1 MEKEILN
8 ELENKINQEDQPIE
22 ETEIEISE
30 VADISKA
37 AEADIENQNDAV
49 SERIDVEDSNTSN
62 CLALTIKKEYKLVAI
77 KNVFI
82 HSLKVTWKVIV
93 STVTLHLLKL
103 FL

>member
-93 STVTLHLLKL
+93 STVTVHLLKL

>member
-8 ELENKINQEDQPIE
+8 ELENKLNQEDQPIE

>member
-22 ETEIEISE
+22 ETETEIPE
-30 VADISKA
+30 VADISKV

-93 STVTLHLLKL
+93 STITLHILKL